1 MAAALFSAVAAM
13 AFAGGGADEGAAST
27 APAGGTEVS
36 GGPQIWATVTVY
48 EQEAGNRVSSFNE
61 SPMLAA
67 LVSSGELPP
76 VDERVS
82 AEPMVVLPYDS
93 IGRYGGTLRG
103 KSVRPA
109 GDDDII
115 TNDKLTPSTPGW
127 LLPGGEIVT
136 VTKLDHTTV
145 RFGFSVPYPPMLS
158 ILSNLINT
166 PVFAP
171 KHYLQKWHIAH
182 TDDATAVAKQEGFD
196 DWWGAFVFHP
206 AFLVAAIGHNR
217 PSRVRH
223 RR

>member
-1 MAAALFSAVAAM
+1 MTTSMRHPLMAAALFSAVAAM

-27 APAGGTEVS
+27 AP
-36 GGPQIWATVTVY
+36 
-48 EQEAGNRVSSFNE
+48 
-61 SPMLAA
+61 
-67 LVSSGELPP
+67 
-76 VDERVS
+76 
-82 AEPMVVLPYDS
+82 
-93 IGRYGGTLRG
+93 
-103 KSVRPA
+103 
-109 GDDDII
+109 
-115 TNDKLTPSTPGW
+115 GW

-136 VTKLDHTTV
+136 VTKLDDTTV

-182 TDDATAVAKQEGFD
+182 NDDATAVAKQEGFD